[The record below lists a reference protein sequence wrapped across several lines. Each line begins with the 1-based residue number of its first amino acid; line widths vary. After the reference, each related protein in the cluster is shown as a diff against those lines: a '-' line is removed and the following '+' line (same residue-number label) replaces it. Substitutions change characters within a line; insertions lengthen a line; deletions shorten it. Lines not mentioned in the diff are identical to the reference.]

1 LKPKLGQWGD
11 AKEKAGEEAGTPTY
25 SDKCRE
31 ERKGKSFKR
40 TFPFHI
46 SPVFFPWVVLETRIK
61 YFHPLV
67 DHTRS
72 IK

>member
-11 AKEKAGEEAGTPTY
+11 AKEKAGEEAGTLTY

-40 TFPFHI
+40 KELFH
-46 SPVFFPWVVLETRIK
+46 R
-61 YFHPLV
+61 
-67 DHTRS
+67 
-72 IK
+72 